1 MRNNPKQVSDYL
13 NLISSNDIE
22 KLKERFKANNL
33 DYDIFLEEI
42 ETQFKWQKLIYKIY
56 SSQIDIEETSIDLKV
71 REISE
76 KQKKLNNLDFLKL
89 R

>member
-1 MRNNPKQVSDYL
+1 M
-13 NLISSNDIE
+13 
-22 KLKERFKANNL
+22 

-71 REISE
+71 REITK
-76 KQKKLNNLDFLKL
+76 KQKKN
-89 R
+89 